1 MASNFFLVYYFL
13 RSVSFLFLH
22 LLSSPCLFREEN
34 QVNVWPCATGAS
46 RKQIATRVDFYA
58 HSYNEGRIAAA
69 LDLVRPIDKMILRI
83 ASSMHSYT
91 ELCIL

>member
-1 MASNFFLVYYFL
+1 M
-13 RSVSFLFLH
+13 
-22 LLSSPCLFREEN
+22 
-34 QVNVWPCATGAS
+34 NVWPCATGAS

-83 ASSMHSYT
+83 ASSMHSYGAMHKGIPLIHKNR
-91 ELCIL
+91 E